1 MSLFER
7 IQNKLLVEETT
18 DDTEQTKNSK
28 NTKNKSGSASTGS
41 GTDYSNTSNKTGNKK
56 FKRSKFAQDAAEIG
70 SKESKGASS
79 QIDPSQKIFAK
90 GKNRGNQQ
98 QQLPFDY
105 SKTGKEDPVKDV
117 KTTKDIIGNRK
128 KQGRPFGSKNRPKE
142 TNPNQQLE
150 IPFDDGKKKRPPRK
164 GVDYFFDAE
173 KAKKERDAFQ
183 QGRKAYTDSKSGI
196 KAGKVTKK
204 GIIDYITKAR
214 NMKQGTNANAKANRK
229 AAEIIAKSSGS
240 EYARKIRDKYETDK
254 NLSRR
259 RGKNQPSYAEVKKG
273 QPKAKTMTYLSPAGS
288 GKPVPLKTRR
298 IKKKIIVPPETK
310 PVKQFDG
317 KSFDDFIK
325 DTKKKSKKALQDVK
339 NIKVDPVTKFG
350 SKVSVGNQIP
360 YVSPPPLKDPLKGLK
375 FKKARAV
382 VPKNKTLRAI
392 QRAARKNP
400 RLALAATILGS
411 IGTVAIGNRLRNPK
425 SGIGAGGTG
434 KKDPLVANVKAT
446 YFLDPKKTQFSVDTS
461 KNPSKPNYRVLENP
475 KFAK

>member
-1 MSLFER
+1 MSLFDK
-7 IQNKLLVEETT
+7 IKIKL
-18 DDTEQTKNSK
+18 TEQSTSGSGTGGKNQ
-28 NTKNKSGSASTGS
+28 NRNKNKSGSA
-41 GTDYSNTSNKTGNKK
+41 DYSNTSSQTGSRK
-56 FKRSKFAQDAAEIG
+56 FKQSQFAKDAAEIG
-70 SKESKGASS
+70 GKESQGAPS
-79 QIDPSQKIFAK
+79 QIDPSQKEFAK

-98 QQLPFDY
+98 QQIFDPD
-105 SKTGKEDPVKDV
+105 KTPVG
-117 KTTKDIIGNRK
+117 TKDTPVSNKPK
-128 KQGRPFGSKNRPKE
+128 KGRPRGSKNTSN
-142 TNPNQQLE
+142 TNSYQQLS
-150 IPFDDGKKKRPPRK
+150 FDDIKKQRPPRK

-254 NLSRR
+254 DLSRR

-339 NIKVDPVTKFG
+339 NIKVEPVTKIG

-360 YVSPPPLKDPLKGLK
+360 YVSPPPLKDPTKGLK
-375 FKKARAV
+375 FQKARSI

-400 RLALAATILGS
+400 RLALAATLLGT
-411 IGTVAIGNRLRNPK
+411 IGTVAVGNRLLNRK
-425 SGIGAGGTG
+425 SGTGAGGGAG

-446 YFLDPKKTQFSVDTS
+446 YFLDPKKTQFSMNTS
-461 KNPSKPNYRVLENP
+461 KDPNKPNYQIIKNP
-475 KFAK
+475 KLAK

>member
-7 IQNKLLVEETT
+7 IQKKIIIESSSDTTGQNKKKKKEFSSNISRTVKVSKDTEGLGNRQSRIDATDPKQGGYSRV
-18 DDTEQTKNSK
+18 DDTIDAPKDKNV
-28 NTKNKSGSASTGS
+28 
-41 GTDYSNTSNKTGNKK
+41 K
-56 FKRSKFAQDAAEIG
+56 FGEAP
-70 SKESKGASS
+70 GA
-79 QIDPSQKIFAK
+79 
-90 GKNRGNQQ
+90 GK
-98 QQLPFDY
+98 
-105 SKTGKEDPVKDV
+105 V
-117 KTTKDIIGNRK
+117 KTYNVNK
-128 KQGRPFGSKNRPKE
+128 KNRP
-142 TNPNQQLE
+142 L
-150 IPFDDGKKKRPPRK
+150 RK
-164 GVDYFFDAE
+164 GVDYFFDAD
-173 KAKKERDAFQ
+173 KAKKEKEAFR

-259 RGKNQPSYAEVKKG
+259 RGKNQPSYAEVKKSID
-273 QPKAKTMTYLSPAGS
+273 AKNPTYKSPIKTVGKDGVARNRPLPLS
-288 GKPVPLKTRR
+288 TRK
-298 IKKKIIVPPETK
+298 IKKKIKTNTNTK

-317 KSFDDFIK
+317 KSFEDFIK
-325 DTKKKSKKALQDVK
+325 DAKKKSKKALQDVK

-400 RLALAATILGS
+400 RLALGAAILGT
-411 IGTVAIGNRLRNPK
+411 IGTVAVGNRLRNPK

-446 YFLDPKKTQFSVDTS
+446 YFLDPKKTQFSVNTS
-461 KNPSKPNYRVLENP
+461 KDPNKPNYRVLENP
-475 KFAK
+475 KFPK

>member
-7 IQNKLLVEETT
+7 ISDKIKDDLIIEMNKTG
-18 DDTEQTKNSK
+18 DDDPWDDKDTKKDTKTENKKK
-28 NTKNKSGSASTGS
+28 NTKNKGKSANTGS
-41 GTDYSNTSNKTGNKK
+41 GTDFSNTSSQTGNKK
-56 FKRSKFAQDAAEIG
+56 SKNTFPSGSFDPANQEKKFVENERNKNLNKDISQRRTAQD
-70 SKESKGASS
+70 
-79 QIDPSQKIFAK
+79 
-90 GKNRGNQQ
+90 RQ
-98 QQLPFDY
+98 QQLY
-105 SKTGKEDPVKDV
+105 
-117 KTTKDIIGNRK
+117 NR
-128 KQGRPFGSKNRPKE
+128 QYDAYDDGDLG
-142 TNPNQQLE
+142 NPNQTKTQTTQKT
-150 IPFDDGKKKRPPRK
+150 PPKKRPPRK
-164 GVDYFFDAE
+164 GVDYFFDAD
-173 KAKKERDAFQ
+173 KAKKEREAFR

-196 KAGKVTKK
+196 KAGKVTDK
-204 GIIDYITKAR
+204 GVIDYITKAR
-214 NMKQGTNANAKANRK
+214 NMKQGTNANTKANRE
-229 AAEIIAKSSGS
+229 AAKVIAKSSGS
-240 EYARKIRDKYETDK
+240 EYAEKIRQKYETDK
-254 NLSRR
+254 DLSRR

-350 SKVSVGNQIP
+350 SKLSVGNQIP

-400 RLALAATILGS
+400 RLALGAAILGT
-411 IGTVAIGNRLRNPK
+411 IGTVAVGNRLRNPK

-446 YFLDPKKTQFSVDTS
+446 YFLDPKKTQFSVNTS
-461 KNPSKPNYRVLENP
+461 KDPNNPNYRVLKNP
-475 KFAK
+475 KFPK

>member
-1 MSLFER
+1 MS
-7 IQNKLLVEETT
+7 
-18 DDTEQTKNSK
+18 
-28 NTKNKSGSASTGS
+28 
-41 GTDYSNTSNKTGNKK
+41 
-56 FKRSKFAQDAAEIG
+56 
-70 SKESKGASS
+70 
-79 QIDPSQKIFAK
+79 
-90 GKNRGNQQ
+90 
-98 QQLPFDY
+98 
-105 SKTGKEDPVKDV
+105 
-117 KTTKDIIGNRK
+117 
-128 KQGRPFGSKNRPKE
+128 
-142 TNPNQQLE
+142 
-150 IPFDDGKKKRPPRK
+150 
-164 GVDYFFDAE
+164 
-173 KAKKERDAFQ
+173 
-183 QGRKAYTDSKSGI
+183 
-196 KAGKVTKK
+196 
-204 GIIDYITKAR
+204 
-214 NMKQGTNANAKANRK
+214 QGTNANTKANRK

-240 EYARKIRDKYETDK
+240 EYAEKIRQKYETDK
-254 NLSRR
+254 DLSRK

-375 FKKARAV
+375 FKKARAI

-400 RLALAATILGS
+400 RLALGAAILGT
-411 IGTVAIGNRLRNPK
+411 IGTVAVGNRLRNPK

-461 KNPSKPNYRVLENP
+461 KDPSKPNYKIIKNP
-475 KFAK
+475 KFPK